1 MQGKKS
7 ILSGKFYSVWKI
19 GTKACALI
27 MASSFVFSTGCKKK
41 KETENRIV
49 KETDPY
55 FSCEEIELKIQLPGN
70 EGKELKSRFLGRTKV
85 FSDCVLVPVS
95 EEYVMSGEFMEKWNK
110 RYEDYSVTDS
120 DRQKLQEEYDSYHRN
135 CLVVFGLDGTMKGFS
150 ETPASC
156 NDMEML
162 EDPSGTPKVVA
173 YVNSGVSVTAIVYD
187 VSPEGKLIN
196 ETRLERKMT
205 VPGTSLFMENGN
217 LLVSENYTVCTF
229 SPDGKLLSEQ
239 TLIAPIDGF
248 FKIEGRYYAHMT
260 IHDVYA
266 EETTPP
272 ATYMFEIDP
281 SSGKKKGEKI
291 DITGTISGEKLEQGH
306 DGVYSVTGNGI
317 QKFDLLT
324 GTAPQT
330 ILSWEETDCTH
341 SLDGFWNQGVN
352 FVSEEE
358 IYMTRLTNDQPP
370 AAMFGSRDASVR
382 LIHLQRM
389 DKNPHAGKKLI
400 RLAFLG
406 NLNFQKNLLEYI
418 NEFNLNPEGRARI
431 VVKDYSG
438 DSSLQTSIYGLVKAS
453 TEEQAMIA
461 DQVYLEILSGEGP
474 DILLNFGSYSQFN
487 TERVLVDLNSL
498 IDGESQLD
506 RSLLFD
512 NILRA
517 YERNGKLYQMPLN
530 FAVTGMVV
538 NKEYAGDRT
547 GWTFE
552 EFQNISQSLP
562 ESVSILGNIPQY
574 DLLTSLMRSETS
586 RLLDYDN
593 RQVKFDDSEFKDILT
608 LVKEYGTPK
617 TRAELQKEMGED
629 FTGTILDDEQLFGA
643 GMIVAMEQTFDT
655 LYKFGNID
663 ALCDG
668 NVCFIGYPNTDG
680 SGALADDPTSI
691 AITQSCP
698 YKDEAWEFVKSLLE
712 DDIQIQYVSGSLK
725 FPVNRKAFD
734 SLMEI
739 SIEENQLGWKLAETD
754 PNIKMYMMTSLTH
767 LTQDD
772 VTKLKAV
779 IESIHNSCSFDP
791 SALMIIQEE
800 APGYFTDQ
808 RTIDD
813 VVNIIQKRSSAVV
826 QERG

>member
-7 ILSGKFYSVWKI
+7 ILSEKKHSVWKI
-19 GTKACALI
+19 GIKACALI
-27 MASSFVFSTGCKKK
+27 LIPSFVFSTGCKKK
-41 KETENRIV
+41 KEMENRIV

-55 FSCEEIELKIQLPGN
+55 FSCEEIELKIQLP
-70 EGKELKSRFLGRTKV
+70 EDEDKELKSRSFGQTKV
-85 FSDCVLVPVS
+85 FSNCVLVPVS
-95 EEYVMSGEFMEKWNK
+95 EEYVMSEEFMEKWNK
-110 RYEDYSVTDS
+110 RHEDYSVTDS

-135 CLVVFGLDGTMKGFS
+135 CLAVFGLDGTMKSIS
-150 ETPASC
+150 EIQAPSH
-156 NDMEML
+156 NVEIL
-162 EDPSGTPKVVA
+162 EDPSGNPKVVE
-173 YVNSGVSVTAIVYD
+173 YVTSGTGYTAFLYD

-260 IHDVYA
+260 ILDVYA

-341 SLDGFWNQGVN
+341 SLDGFWNQGMY

-358 IYMTRLTNDQPP
+358 IYMTRLTNNQPP
-370 AAMFGSRDASVR
+370 RMFGSSDYSIR
-382 LIHLQRM
+382 LVHLQRM

-438 DSSLQTSIYGLVKAS
+438 DSSLQTSINGLVKAS

-487 TERVLVDLNSL
+487 TERVLVDLNTL

-506 RSLLFD
+506 RGHLFD

-530 FAVTGMVV
+530 FAVTGMVA
-538 NKEYAGDRT
+538 NKDYVGDRT

-552 EFQNISQSLP
+552 DFQSISKSLP
-562 ESVSILGNIPQY
+562 ETVKMLGSIPQN

-668 NVCFIGYPNTDG
+668 NVCFIGYPNADG

-691 AITQSCP
+691 AIAQSCP

-739 SIEENQLGWKLAETD
+739 SIEDNQLGWELAETD
-754 PNIKMYMMTSLTH
+754 PDIKMYMMASYTH

>member
-1 MQGKKS
+1 MHGKKS
-7 ILSGKFYSVWKI
+7 ILSGRSYSVWKI
-19 GTKACALI
+19 GTKACALVLV
-27 MASSFVFSTGCKKK
+27 SSFLFSTGCKKK
-41 KETENRIV
+41 KEMENRIV

-55 FSCEEIELKIQLPGN
+55 FSCEEIELKIQLPGD
-70 EGKELKSRFLGRTKV
+70 EEKELKRRTFGQAKV

-95 EEYVMSGEFMEKWNK
+95 EEYVMSEEFMEKWNR
-110 RYEDYSVTDS
+110 RYEDYSVTDN

-156 NDMEML
+156 NDIEML
-162 EDPSGTPKVVA
+162 EDPSGKPKVVA
-173 YVNSGVSVTAIVYD
+173 YVSGATGITVVLYD
-187 VSPEGKLIN
+187 VSPEGILIN
-196 ETRLERKMT
+196 ETHLERKMT
-205 VPGTSLFMENGN
+205 VPGKSLFMENGN
-217 LLVSENYTVCTF
+217 LLVSDQFTVCTF

-239 TLIAPIDGF
+239 ALIAPIDNF
-248 FKIEGRYYAHMT
+248 FKIEGKYYAHMT
-260 IHDVYA
+260 IYDLYA

-330 ILSWEETDCTH
+330 ILSWEETDCKH
-341 SLDGFWNQGVN
+341 DYADSLSVYL
-352 FVSEEE
+352 VSEKEL
-358 IYMTRLTNDQPP
+358 YMTCSTSTYDKIPTMFGTNDK
-370 AAMFGSRDASVR
+370 SVS
-382 LIHLQRM
+382 LIHFQRM
-389 DKNPHAGKKLI
+389 EKNPHVGKKII

-406 NLNFQKNLLEYI
+406 DLQKNLLEYI
-418 NEFNLNPEGRARI
+418 SEYNLKPEGKARI

-438 DSSLQTSIYGLVKAS
+438 DSSLQTSMYGLVKAS

-498 IDGESQLD
+498 IDGESQID
-506 RSLLFD
+506 RSRLFD

-530 FAVTGMVV
+530 FAVTGMVA
-538 NKEYAGDRT
+538 NKEYVGDRV

-552 EFQNISQSLP
+552 EFQSISQSLP
-562 ESVSILGNIPQY
+562 ENVRILGNIPQN

-593 RQVKFDDSEFKDILT
+593 RQVKFDDSEFKNILA

-617 TRAELQKEMGED
+617 TRAELNKEIDED
-629 FTGTILDDEQLFGA
+629 WTGTILYDEQLFSA

-668 NVCFIGYPNTDG
+668 NVCFIGYPNADG

-691 AITQSCP
+691 AIAQSCP
-698 YKDEAWEFVKSLLE
+698 YKDEAWEFVKGLFE
-712 DDIQIQYVSGSLK
+712 DDIQLQCAGAVK

-739 SIEENQLGWKLAETD
+739 SVEDNQLGWKIAETD
-754 PNIKMYMMTSLTH
+754 PDIKMYMMASYTH

-772 VTKLKAV
+772 VTELKAV
-779 IESIHNSCSFDP
+779 IESIHDSCSFDP

-813 VVNIIQKRSSAVV
+813 VVNIIQKRSAAVV

>member
-7 ILSGKFYSVWKI
+7 ILSGRAYSVWKI

-27 MASSFVFSTGCKKK
+27 LASSFVFSTGCKKK

-55 FSCEEIELKIQLPGN
+55 FSCEEIELKIQLP
-70 EGKELKSRFLGRTKV
+70 EDEDKELKSRSFGQTKV
-85 FSDCVLVPVS
+85 FSNCVLVPMS
-95 EEYVMSGEFMEKWNK
+95 EEYVMSEEFMEKWNK
-110 RYEDYSVTDS
+110 RHEDYSVTDS

-135 CLVVFGLDGTMKGFS
+135 CLAVFGLDGTMKSIS
-150 ETPASC
+150 EIQAPSH
-156 NDMEML
+156 NVEIL
-162 EDPSGTPKVVA
+162 EDPSGNPKVVE
-173 YVNSGVSVTAIVYD
+173 YVTSGTSYTAFLYD
-187 VSPEGKLIN
+187 VSPEGDLIN
-196 ETRLERKMT
+196 EIRLERQLT
-205 VPGTSLFMENGN
+205 VLGKSLFMGNGN
-217 LLVSENYTVCTF
+217 LLVSDQYTVCTF

-260 IHDVYA
+260 ILDVYA

-272 ATYMFEIDP
+272 ATYMFEIDL

-330 ILSWEETDCTH
+330 ILSWAETDCTH
-341 SLDGFWNQGVN
+341 SLDGFWNQGMY

-358 IYMTRLTNDQPP
+358 IYMTRLTNNQPP
-370 AAMFGSRDASVR
+370 RMFESSDYSIR
-382 LIHLQRM
+382 LVHLQRM

-438 DSSLQTSIYGLVKAS
+438 DSSLQTSINGLVKAS

-487 TERVLVDLNSL
+487 TERVLVDLNTL

-552 EFQNISQSLP
+552 EFQSISKSLP
-562 ESVSILGNIPQY
+562 ETVKMLGNIPQN

-617 TRAELQKEMGED
+617 TRAELQKEMNED

-668 NVCFIGYPNTDG
+668 NVCFIGYPNADG

-691 AITQSCP
+691 AIAQSCP

-739 SIEENQLGWKLAETD
+739 SIEDNQLGWELAETD
-754 PNIKMYMMTSLTH
+754 PDIKMYMMASYTH

>member
-7 ILSGKFYSVWKI
+7 ILSEKKHSVWKI

-27 MASSFVFSTGCKKK
+27 LIPSFVFSTGCKKK
-41 KETENRIV
+41 KEMENRIV

-55 FSCEEIELKIQLPGN
+55 FSCEEIELKIQLP
-70 EGKELKSRFLGRTKV
+70 EDEDKELKSRSFGQTKV
-85 FSDCVLVPVS
+85 FSNCVLVPVS
-95 EEYVMSGEFMEKWNK
+95 EEYVMSEEFMEKWNK
-110 RYEDYSVTDS
+110 RHEDYSVTDS

-135 CLVVFGLDGTMKGFS
+135 CLAVFGLDGTMKSIS
-150 ETPASC
+150 EIQAPSH
-156 NDMEML
+156 NVELL
-162 EDPSGTPKVVA
+162 EDPSGNPKVVE
-173 YVNSGVSVTAIVYD
+173 YVTSGTGYTAILYD
-187 VSPEGKLIN
+187 VSPEGDLIN
-196 ETRLERKMT
+196 EIRLERQLT
-205 VPGTSLFMENGN
+205 VLGKSLFMGNGN
-217 LLVSENYTVCTF
+217 LLVSDQYTVCTF
-229 SPDGKLLSEQ
+229 SQSGKLLSEQ

-341 SLDGFWNQGVN
+341 SLDGFWNQGMY

-358 IYMTRLTNDQPP
+358 IYMTRLTNNQPP
-370 AAMFGSRDASVR
+370 RMFGSSDYSIR
-382 LIHLQRM
+382 LVHLQRM

-487 TERVLVDLNSL
+487 TERVLVDLNTL

-506 RSLLFD
+506 RGHLFD

-530 FAVTGMVV
+530 FAVTGMVA
-538 NKEYAGDRT
+538 NKDYVGDRT

-552 EFQNISQSLP
+552 DFQSISKSLP
-562 ESVSILGNIPQY
+562 ETVKMLGSIPQN

-617 TRAELQKEMGED
+617 TRAELQKEMNED

-668 NVCFIGYPNTDG
+668 NVCFIGYPNADG

-691 AITQSCP
+691 AIAQSCP

-739 SIEENQLGWKLAETD
+739 SIEDNQLGWELAETD
-754 PNIKMYMMTSLTH
+754 PDIKMYMMASYTH

>member
-27 MASSFVFSTGCKKK
+27 LASSFVFSTGCKKK
-41 KETENRIV
+41 KEMENRIV

-55 FSCEEIELKIQLPGN
+55 FSCEEIELKIQLPGD
-70 EGKELKSRFLGRTKV
+70 EEKELKRRTFGQAKV

-95 EEYVMSGEFMEKWNK
+95 EEYVMSEEFMEKWNR
-110 RYEDYSVTDS
+110 RYEDYSVTDN

-135 CLVVFGLDGTMKGFS
+135 GLAVFGLDGTMKGFS
-150 ETPASC
+150 EIPALSH
-156 NDMEML
+156 NMEL
-162 EDPSGTPKVVA
+162 IEDPSGKPKVVA
-173 YVNSGVSVTAIVYD
+173 YVSGATGITVVLYD
-187 VSPEGKLIN
+187 VSPEGTLIN
-196 ETRLERKMT
+196 ETHLERKMT
-205 VPGTSLFMENGN
+205 VPGKSLFMENGN

-239 TLIAPIDGF
+239 ALIAPIDNF
-248 FKIEGRYYAHMT
+248 FEIEGKYYAHMT
-260 IHDVYA
+260 IYDLYA

-281 SSGKKKGEKI
+281 SSGKKVGEKI
-291 DITGTISGEKLEQGH
+291 DITGTISGERLEQGH

-317 QKFDLLT
+317 QKFDLFT

-330 ILSWEETDCTH
+330 ILSWEETDCKH
-341 SLDGFWNQGVN
+341 DYADSLSVYL
-352 FVSEEE
+352 VSEKEL
-358 IYMTRLTNDQPP
+358 YMTCSTSTYDKIPTMFGTND
-370 AAMFGSRDASVR
+370 RSVS
-382 LIHLQRM
+382 LIHFQRM
-389 DKNPHAGKKLI
+389 EKNPHVGKKII

-406 NLNFQKNLLEYI
+406 DLQKNLLEYI
-418 NEFNLNPEGRARI
+418 SEYNLKPEGKARI

-438 DSSLQTSIYGLVKAS
+438 DSSLQTSMYGLVKAS

-498 IDGESQLD
+498 IDGESQID
-506 RSLLFD
+506 RSRLFD

-530 FAVTGMVV
+530 FAVTGMVA
-538 NKEYAGDRT
+538 NKEYVGDRV

-552 EFQNISQSLP
+552 EFQSISQSLP
-562 ESVSILGNIPQY
+562 ENVRILGNIPQN

-593 RQVKFDDSEFKDILT
+593 RQVKFDDSEFKNILAF
-608 LVKEYGTPK
+608 VKEYGTPK
-617 TRAELQKEMGED
+617 TRAELKKEIDED
-629 FTGTILDDEQLFGA
+629 WTGTILYDEQLFSA

-668 NVCFIGYPNTDG
+668 NVCFIGYPNADG

-691 AITQSCP
+691 AIAQSCP
-698 YKDEAWEFVKSLLE
+698 YKDEAWEFVKCLFE
-712 DDIQIQYVSGSLK
+712 DDIQLHCAGATK

-739 SIEENQLGWKLAETD
+739 SVEDNQLGWKIAETD
-754 PNIKMYMMTSLTH
+754 PDIKMYMMATLTH

-779 IESIHNSCSFDP
+779 IESINNSCSFDP

>member
-1 MQGKKS
+1 MHGKKS
-7 ILSGKFYSVWKI
+7 ILSGRSYSVWKI
-19 GTKACALI
+19 GTKACALVLV
-27 MASSFVFSTGCKKK
+27 SSFLFSTGCKKK
-41 KETENRIV
+41 KEMENRIV

-55 FSCEEIELKIQLPGN
+55 FSCEEIELKIQLPGD
-70 EGKELKSRFLGRTKV
+70 EEKELKRRTFGQAKF

-95 EEYVMSGEFMEKWNK
+95 EEYVMPDEFLGKWNK
-110 RYEDYSVTDS
+110 RYEDYSVTDN

-135 CLVVFGLDGTMKGFS
+135 CLAVFGLDGTMKSIS
-150 ETPASC
+150 EIQAPSH
-156 NDMEML
+156 NVEIL
-162 EDPSGTPKVVA
+162 EDPSGNPKVVE
-173 YVNSGVSVTAIVYD
+173 YVTSGTSYTAILYD
-187 VSPEGKLIN
+187 VSPEGDLIN
-196 ETRLERKMT
+196 EIRLERQMT
-205 VPGTSLFMENGN
+205 VLGKSLFMGNGN
-217 LLVSENYTVCTF
+217 LLVSDQYTVCTF
-229 SPDGKLLSEQ
+229 SQSGKLLSEQ

-317 QKFDLLT
+317 QKFDLFT
-324 GTAPQT
+324 GTAPQM

-341 SLDGFWNQGVN
+341 SLDGFWNQGMY

-358 IYMTRLTNDQPP
+358 IYMTRLTNNQPP
-370 AAMFGSRDASVR
+370 RMFESSDYSIR
-382 LIHLQRM
+382 LVHLQRM

-487 TERVLVDLNSL
+487 TERVLVDLNTL

-530 FAVTGMVV
+530 FAVTGMVA
-538 NKEYAGDRT
+538 NKDYVGDRT

-552 EFQNISQSLP
+552 EFQSISKSLP
-562 ESVSILGNIPQY
+562 ETVKMLGSIPQN

-668 NVCFIGYPNTDG
+668 NVCFIGYPNADG

-691 AITQSCP
+691 AIAQSCP

-739 SIEENQLGWKLAETD
+739 SIEDNQLGWELAETD
-754 PNIKMYMMTSLTH
+754 PDIKMYMMASYTH

>member
-1 MQGKKS
+1 MQRKKS
-7 ILSGKFYSVWKI
+7 VLGEKAYSVKKI
-19 GTKACALI
+19 SIRACALFLVT
-27 MASSFVFSTGCKKK
+27 SFVFSAGCKKK
-41 KETENRIV
+41 RETENRIV

-55 FSCEEIELKIQLPGN
+55 FSCEEIELKIQLPGD
-70 EGKELKSRFLGRTKV
+70 EEKELKHRYIGQAKV
-85 FSDCVLVPVS
+85 FSDGVLVPMS
-95 EEYVMSGEFMEKWNK
+95 DEYVMSAEFIEKWNN
-110 RYEDYSVTDS
+110 RYADYSVTDD
-120 DRQKLQEEYDSYHRN
+120 DRQKMQEDYDSYHRN
-135 CLVVFGLDGTMKGFS
+135 CLVAFGLDGTMKGFS
-150 ETPASC
+150 EIPAQSH
-156 NDMEML
+156 NIEMI
-162 EDPSGTPKVVA
+162 EDPSGKPKVVA
-173 YVNSGVSVTAIVYD
+173 YVNSGISVTVVLYD
-187 VSPEGKLIN
+187 VSTEGTLVN
-196 ETRLERKMT
+196 ETPLERKMS
-205 VPGTSLFMENGN
+205 VPGKSLFMDNGN
-217 LLVSENYTVCTF
+217 LLVSDNSTVCTF

-239 TLIAPIDGF
+239 TLIGSIDKF
-248 FKIEGRYYAHMT
+248 FEIEGKYYAHMT
-260 IHDVYA
+260 FYDLYA
-266 EETTPP
+266 EDTTPP

-281 SSGKKKGEKI
+281 SSGKKMGEKL
-291 DITGTISGEKLEQGH
+291 DITGTISGEKLEQGNK
-306 DGVYSVTGNGI
+306 GVYSVTGNGI

-330 ILSWEETDCTH
+330 ILSWEETDCKH
-341 SLDGFWNQGVN
+341 DYADSLSVYL
-352 FVSEEE
+352 VSEKEL
-358 IYMTRLTNDQPP
+358 YMTCSTSTYDKIPTMFGTNDT
-370 AAMFGSRDASVR
+370 SVR
-382 LIHLQRM
+382 LIHFQHM
-389 DKNPHAGKKLI
+389 EQNPHAGKKII
-400 RLAFLG
+400 RLAYLG
-406 NLNFQKNLLEYI
+406 DLQREMYEYI
-418 NEFNLNPEGRARI
+418 TEYNLNPEGKARI

-498 IDGESQLD
+498 IDGESQID
-506 RSLLFD
+506 RSRLFD

-530 FAVTGMVV
+530 FAVTGMVA
-538 NKEYAGDRT
+538 NKEYVGDRV

-552 EFQNISQSLP
+552 EFQSISQSLP
-562 ESVSILGNIPQY
+562 ENVRILGNIPQN

-593 RQVKFDDSEFKDILT
+593 RQVKFDDSEFKNILA

-617 TRAELQKEMGED
+617 TRAELQKEMDED
-629 FTGTILDDEQLFGA
+629 FTGTILDDKLLFNA
-643 GMIVAMEQTFDT
+643 GMIVAMEQTFNT

-663 ALCDG
+663 SLCDG
-668 NVCFIGYPNTDG
+668 NVCFIGYPNADG

-691 AITQSCP
+691 AIAQSCP
-698 YKDEAWEFVKSLLE
+698 YKDEAWEFVKCLFE
-712 DDIQIQYVSGSLK
+712 DDIQLHCAGATK

-739 SIEENQLGWKLAETD
+739 SVEDNQLGWKIAETD
-754 PNIKMYMMTSLTH
+754 PDIKMYMMATFTH
-767 LTQDD
+767 LTKDD
-772 VTKLKAV
+772 VTELKTV
-779 IESIHNSCSFDP
+779 IESIHDSCSFDP

-813 VVNIIQKRSSAVV
+813 VVNIIQKRSAAVV